1 MPKPFA
7 YKTLGIIL
15 IILLGLIL
23 GINGKKDIVLT
34 VEKVAKKYNKKPFRV
49 VDFAVYHEITNEKIP
64 TDSAKMKFYFES
76 SHYTPELGNI
86 VLDRLMSESEYK
98 DFGVEITSKNIDA
111 HIENQKILRNKF
123 INTQEYRREVFGD

>member
-49 VDFAVYHEITNEKIP
+49 VDFTIYHNITSEKIP
-64 TDSAKMKFYFES
+64 TDDTKMKYYF
-76 SHYTPELGNI
+76 
-86 VLDRLMSESEYK
+86 
-98 DFGVEITSKNIDA
+98 
-111 HIENQKILRNKF
+111 
-123 INTQEYRREVFGD
+123 